1 METVFC
7 LCCSLLMRDPH
18 ELSEGQM
25 AAELE
30 VQYLPEEGRP
40 IQMEV
45 KARGQFLR
53 AHICMYR
60 PRT

>member
-1 METVFC
+1 
-7 LCCSLLMRDPH
+7 MRDPH

-60 PRT
+60 PRNVFR